1 MSVAAT
7 EAAVIVL
14 PGGRLA
20 YTLQQLPDVVP
31 FSEPTMRRA
40 TVKPRD
46 DGKFPH
52 PLPAKQDSKGR
63 TVVLATDLQGW
74 LERLPD
80 R

>member
-1 MSVAAT
+1 MSIAT
-7 EAAVIVL
+7 EPAVIVL
-14 PGGRLA
+14 PNGRLA
-20 YTLQQLPDVVP
+20 YTLQQLPQVVP
-31 FSEPTMRRA
+31 FSESTMRRA

-46 DGKFPH
+46 DGEFPH
-52 PLPAKQDSKGR
+52 PLKAHQDSKGK